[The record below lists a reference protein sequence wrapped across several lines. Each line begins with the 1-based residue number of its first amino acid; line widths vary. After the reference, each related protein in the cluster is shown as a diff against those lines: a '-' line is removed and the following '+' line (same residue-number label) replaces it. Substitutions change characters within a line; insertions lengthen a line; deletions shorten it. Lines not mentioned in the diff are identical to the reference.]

1 MRPQRIVDL
10 SQPVGPDT
18 PVFPGDGPVRIEIVD
33 QTTMNLSRIELSVHT
48 GTHMDAP
55 FHFFHDAAAI
65 DRVPLERCMGL
76 AALID
81 LRGIPAGGE
90 IRRGHLE
97 SFRGTLGRARL
108 AVLHTGWSKEWGSPR
123 YFRDHPR
130 LSGEAA
136 EFLLDCGVELTG
148 VDMPSVDQAPYPAHR
163 VLLAAGVP
171 IVENL
176 TNLDA
181 IGADFFELIVLP
193 LRLAG
198 RDGSPVRAIAVT
210 RVSKGGTPSKTHH
223 TCIGAAGG
231 IT

>member
-1 MRPQRIVDL
+1 MSPRRIVDL

-18 PVFPGDGPVRIEIVD
+18 PVFPGDGPVRIEVIDMPD

-55 FHFFHDAAAI
+55 FHFFPGAAAI

-81 LRGIPAGGE
+81 LRGIPAGSE
-90 IRRGHLE
+90 IRRGHIA
-97 SFRGTLGRARL
+97 SHRDTLRHARL
-108 AVLHTGWSKEWGSPR
+108 AILHTGWSKQWGSPR

-136 EFLLDCGVELTG
+136 QFLLDSGVELTG
-148 VDMPSVDQAPYPAHR
+148 VDMPSVDQAPYPAHK
-163 VLLAAGVP
+163 VLLGAGVP

-181 IGADFFELIVLP
+181 IGAHLFDLIVLP

-198 RDGSPVRAIAVT
+198 RDGSPVRAIAV
-210 RVSKGGTPSKTHH
+210 
-223 TCIGAAGG
+223 IGAG
-231 IT
+231 

>member
-1 MRPQRIVDL
+1 MRPRRIVDL

-18 PVFPGDGPVRIEIVD
+18 PVFPGDGPVRIEIIE

-55 FHFFHDAAAI
+55 FHFFEDAASI
-65 DRVPLERCMGL
+65 DRVPLERCMGP
-76 AALID
+76 AVLID
-81 LRGIPAGGE
+81 LRGIPAGTE
-90 IRRGHLE
+90 IRRDQIEVYRDKL
-97 SFRGTLGRARL
+97 RRARL
-108 AVLHTGWSKEWGSPR
+108 AVLHTGWSKEWGGPR

-130 LSGEAA
+130 LSGDAA
-136 EFLLDCGVELTG
+136 GFLVDCGVELTG

-163 VLLAAGVP
+163 VLLGAGVA

-176 TNLDA
+176 TNLEA

-198 RDGSPVRAIAVT
+198 RDGSPVRAIAVE
-210 RVSKGGTPSKTHH
+210 PFYC
-223 TCIGAAGG
+223 TCIESPK
-231 IT
+231 